1 MTTTLITGATQ
12 GLGREAARRLLGAGH
27 TVYLTGR
34 DRRAGTA
41 AAEELGAR
49 FLPLDVTDDESVEAA
64 AAAVRQEVGHLD
76 VLVNNAG
83 ISGGRTPV
91 EQVTAD
97 DVQRVLDTNV
107 LGVVRV
113 THAFLPLLSAS
124 QHPVIVNVASGLGSP
139 RLNTDPTNI
148 AYRFPTL
155 AYSASKAAVLL
166 LTIKYALGLP
176 GIKVNAVDP
185 GYTATNLNGYAGTQS
200 LQEGTDAIVAMAT
213 VGADGPTA
221 TFWDRDGQLAW

>member
-12 GLGREAARRLLGAGH
+12 GLGREAARRLVAAGH

-34 DRRAGTA
+34 DLRTGPDV
-41 AAEELGAR
+41 AEQLGAR

-64 AAAVRQEVGHLD
+64 AAAVRAEVGYLD

-83 ISGGRTPV
+83 ISGGRLPV
-91 EQVTAD
+91 DQVTAP

-113 THAFLPLLSAS
+113 THAFLPLLAAS
-124 QHPVIVNVASGLGSP
+124 QQPVIVNVASGLGSP
-139 RLNTDPTNI
+139 RTNTDPTSI
-148 AYRFPTL
+148 AYPLPTL

-176 GIKVNAVDP
+176 NIRVNAVDP
-185 GYTATNLNGYAGTQS
+185 GYTATNLNGFAGTQS
-200 LQEGTDAIVAMAT
+200 LAEGTDAIVAMAT
-213 VGADGPTA
+213 IGPDGPTA
-221 TFWDRDGQLAW
+221 TFWDRDGQLPW